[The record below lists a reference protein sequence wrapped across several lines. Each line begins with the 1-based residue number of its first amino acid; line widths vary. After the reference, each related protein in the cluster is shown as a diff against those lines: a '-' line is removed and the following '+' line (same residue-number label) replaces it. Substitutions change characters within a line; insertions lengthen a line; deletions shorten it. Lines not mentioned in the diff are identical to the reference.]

1 MFSATNL
8 PEGLRIDSRDGEIDG
23 QIQKGASKDSPYRV
37 TVTLVTE
44 AGRYSVTF
52 DWTVVK
58 SPKRR

>member
-1 MFSATNL
+1 MRLGFYT
-8 PEGLRIDSRDGEIDG
+8 DYSRDGEIDG

-52 DWTVVK
+52 DWTVLK